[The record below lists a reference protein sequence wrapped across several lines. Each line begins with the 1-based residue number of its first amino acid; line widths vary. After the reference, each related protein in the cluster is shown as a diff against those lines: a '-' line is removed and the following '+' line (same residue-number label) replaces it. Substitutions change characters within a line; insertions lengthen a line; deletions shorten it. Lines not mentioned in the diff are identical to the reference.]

1 MTRRSL
7 ALVKA
12 LVILACLLPFA
23 LLVARATGYGDLG
36 ANPVQMVLHTFG
48 KTGLNL
54 LVLSLAITPIRKQTG
69 MNWLVALRRTLG
81 LAAFGYILLHAV
93 TYAVLD
99 QGLAWRSLLVDVAM
113 RPYITV
119 GFLALVLMIP
129 LAVTSTNAMQRRLG
143 RRWKQLHRLV
153 YLIGILGAVHFFWLV
168 KIDVSEPL
176 LYMAVL
182 ALLLGYRVVDW
193 RHRRRLR
200 AARRPSL
207 SVHPGTPRRVRGAH
221 RWR

>member
-7 ALVKA
+7 ALIKA
-12 LVILACLLPFA
+12 LVIIACTIPFA
-23 LLVARATGYGDLG
+23 WTAARAFGFGDLG

-54 LVLSLAITPIRKQTG
+54 LILTLAITPIRKQTG
-69 MNWLVALRRTLG
+69 LNWLVALRRTLG
-81 LAAFGYILLHAV
+81 LAAFIYILLHAV

-99 QGLAWRSLLVDVAM
+99 QGLAWRTLLVDVAM

-129 LAVTSTNAMQRRLG
+129 LAVTSTNAMQRRLR
-143 RRWKQLHRLV
+143 RRWAQLHRLV
-153 YLIGILGAVHFFWLV
+153 YLIGILGALHFLWLV
-168 KIDVSEPL
+168 KIDIAEPL

-193 RHRRRLR
+193 RRRDRKKKLR
-200 AARRPSL
+200 AARRPI
-207 SVHPGTPRRVRGAH
+207 
-221 RWR
+221 

>member
-12 LVILACLLPFA
+12 LVIVGCVIPFA
-23 LLVARATGYGDLG
+23 WVAARAFGFAGDLG

-54 LVLSLAITPIRKQTG
+54 LILTLAITPVRKQTG
-69 MNWLVALRRTLG
+69 LNWLVALRRTLG
-81 LAAFGYILLHAV
+81 LAAFAYILLHAI

-119 GFLALVLMIP
+119 GFLALVLMVP
-129 LAVTSTNAMQRRLG
+129 LAVTSTNAMQRRLR
-143 RRWKQLHRLV
+143 RRWVQLHRLV
-153 YLIGILGAVHFFWLV
+153 YLIGILGAVHFLWLV
-168 KIDVSEPL
+168 KIDVTEPL

-193 RHRRRLR
+193 QR
-200 AARRPSL
+200 
-207 SVHPGTPRRVRGAH
+207 RRVRLRLRRQRESAAS
-221 RWR
+221 

>member
-7 ALVKA
+7 ALIKA
-12 LVILACLLPFA
+12 LVMFACLIPFA
-23 LLVARATGYGDLG
+23 WVAARAFGFGDLG

-54 LVLSLAITPIRKQTG
+54 LILTLAITPIRKQTG
-69 MNWLVALRRTLG
+69 LNWLVALRRTLG
-81 LAAFGYILLHAV
+81 LAAFAYILLHAI

-119 GFLALVLMIP
+119 GFLGLVLLVP
-129 LAVTSTNAMQRRLG
+129 LAVTSTNAMQRRLR
-143 RRWKQLHRLV
+143 RRWVQLHRLV
-153 YLIGILGAVHFFWLV
+153 YLVGILGAVHFLWLV

-176 LYMAVL
+176 LYMGVL

-193 RHRRRLR
+193 RRRNQKKKLR
-200 AARRPSL
+200 AVRRPI
-207 SVHPGTPRRVRGAH
+207 
-221 RWR
+221 

>member
-7 ALVKA
+7 ALIKA
-12 LVILACLLPFA
+12 LVVLACLLPFA
-23 LLVARATGYGDLG
+23 WLAARAAGYGDLG

-54 LVLSLAITPIRKQTG
+54 LILTLAITPIRKQTK

-81 LAAFGYILLHAV
+81 LAAFAYILLHAT

-99 QGLAWRSLLVDVAM
+99 QGLAWRTLLVDVAM

-119 GFLALVLMIP
+119 GFLALVLLIP
-129 LAVTSTNAMQRRLG
+129 LAVTSTNGMQRRLG
-143 RRWKQLHRLV
+143 RRWLQLHRLV
-153 YLIGILGAVHFFWLV
+153 YLIGILGAVHFLWLV

-176 LYMAVL
+176 LYLGVL

-193 RHRRRLR
+193 RRRRRRLR
-200 AARRPSL
+200 
-207 SVHPGTPRRVRGAH
+207 PRRELPV
-221 RWR
+221 

>member
-7 ALVKA
+7 ALIKA
-12 LVILACLLPFA
+12 LVIVGCLIPFA
-23 LLVARATGYGDLG
+23 WIAARAFGFAGDLG

-54 LVLSLAITPIRKQTG
+54 LVLTLAITPVRKQTG
-69 MNWLVALRRTLG
+69 LNWLVALRRTLG
-81 LAAFGYILLHAV
+81 LAAFAYILLHAV

-119 GFLALVLMIP
+119 GFLALVLMVP
-129 LAVTSTNAMQRRLG
+129 LAVTSTNAMQRRLR
-143 RRWKQLHRLV
+143 RRWAQLHRLV
-153 YLIGILGAVHFFWLV
+153 YAIGILGAVHYLWLV

-176 LYMAVL
+176 LYMGVL

-193 RHRRRLR
+193 RRRNRKKKLR
-200 AARRPSL
+200 AARKPI
-207 SVHPGTPRRVRGAH
+207 
-221 RWR
+221 

>member
-1 MTRRSL
+1 MTRRSV

-12 LVILACLLPFA
+12 LVILACLIPFA
-23 LLVARATGYGDLG
+23 WIAARAFGFGDLG

-54 LVLSLAITPIRKQTG
+54 LILTLAITPIRKQTG
-69 MNWLVALRRTLG
+69 LNWLVAVRRTLG
-81 LAAFGYILLHAV
+81 LAAFAYILLHAT

-119 GFLALVLMIP
+119 GFLALVLMVP
-129 LAVTSTNAMQRRLG
+129 LAVTSTNAMQRRLR
-143 RRWKQLHRLV
+143 RRWTQLHRLV
-153 YLIGILGAVHFFWLV
+153 YLIGILGVVHFLWLV

-176 LYMAVL
+176 LYMSVL

-193 RHRRRLR
+193 RRRNRKKKLR
-200 AARRPSL
+200 AVRRPI
-207 SVHPGTPRRVRGAH
+207 
-221 RWR
+221 

>member
-1 MTRRSL
+1 MTRRNL
-7 ALVKA
+7 ALIKA
-12 LVILACLLPFA
+12 LVIVACVVPFA
-23 LLVARATGYGDLG
+23 WTAARAFGFGGDLG

-54 LVLSLAITPIRKQTG
+54 LILTLSITPIRKQTG
-69 MNWLVALRRTLG
+69 WNWLAALRRILG
-81 LAAFGYILLHAV
+81 LAAFAYVLLHAI

-99 QGLAWRSLLVDVAM
+99 QRLAWRSLLVDVAM

-129 LAVTSTNAMQRRLG
+129 LAVTSTNAMQRRLR
-143 RRWKQLHRLV
+143 RRWTQLHRLV
-153 YLIGILGAVHFFWLV
+153 YLIGILGGVHFLWLV

-176 LYMAVL
+176 LYMGVL

-193 RHRRRLR
+193 RRRQQRRLQTR
-200 AARRPSL
+200 KQRESPA
-207 SVHPGTPRRVRGAH
+207 
-221 RWR
+221 

>member
-7 ALVKA
+7 ALTKA
-12 LVILACLLPFA
+12 LVVIACLLPLA
-23 LLVARATGYGDLG
+23 VLVARAAGFGDLG
-36 ANPVQMVLHTFG
+36 ANPVQEVLHTLG

-54 LVLSLAITPIRKQTG
+54 LVLTLAVTPIRKQTG
-69 MNWLVALRRTLG
+69 MNWLAALRRTLG
-81 LAAFGYILLHAV
+81 LAAFGYIALHAV
-93 TYAVLD
+93 TYVALD
-99 QGLAWRSLLVDVAM
+99 QGFVWRSLLVDVTQ

-153 YLIGILGAVHFFWLV
+153 YLIGALGAVHFFWQV

-176 LYMAVL
+176 LYIAVL
-182 ALLLGYRVVDW
+182 ALLLGFRLVEW
-193 RHRRRLR
+193 RRRQRLRRRL
-200 AARRPSL
+200 PES
-207 SVHPGTPRRVRGAH
+207 
-221 RWR
+221 

>member
-7 ALVKA
+7 ALIKA
-12 LVILACLLPFA
+12 LVMFACLIPFA
-23 LLVARATGYGDLG
+23 WVAARAFGFGDLG

-54 LVLSLAITPIRKQTG
+54 LILTLTITPIRKQTG
-69 MNWLVALRRTLG
+69 LNWLVALRRTLG
-81 LAAFGYILLHAV
+81 LAAFAYILLHAI

-119 GFLALVLMIP
+119 GFLGLVLLVP
-129 LAVTSTNAMQRRLG
+129 LAVTSTNAMQRRLR
-143 RRWKQLHRLV
+143 RRWVQLHRLV
-153 YLIGILGAVHFFWLV
+153 YLVGILGAVHFLWLV

-176 LYMAVL
+176 LYMGVL

-193 RHRRRLR
+193 RRRNQKKKLR
-200 AARRPSL
+200 AVRRPI
-207 SVHPGTPRRVRGAH
+207 
-221 RWR
+221 

>member
-7 ALVKA
+7 ALIKA
-12 LVILACLLPFA
+12 LVILACVVPFA
-23 LLVARATGYGDLG
+23 LLVARATGFGDLG

-54 LVLSLAITPIRKQTG
+54 LILTLAITPIRKQTG
-69 MNWLVALRRTLG
+69 INWLVGLRRTLG
-81 LAAFGYILLHAV
+81 LAAFAYILLHAT
-93 TYAVLD
+93 TYTVLD

-143 RRWKQLHRLV
+143 RRWRQLHRLV

-168 KIDVSEPL
+168 KIDISEPL

-193 RHRRRLR
+193 RRRRRLR
-200 AARRPSL
+200 AGRGPIRSERRGIP
-207 SVHPGTPRRVRGAH
+207 PRVRGGH
-221 RWR
+221 RQR

>member
-7 ALVKA
+7 ALIKA
-12 LVILACLLPFA
+12 LVMFACLIPFA
-23 LLVARATGYGDLG
+23 WVAARAFGFGDLG

-54 LVLSLAITPIRKQTG
+54 LILTLAITPIRKQTG
-69 MNWLVALRRTLG
+69 LNWLVALRRTLG
-81 LAAFGYILLHAV
+81 LAAFAYILLHAI

-119 GFLALVLMIP
+119 GFLGLVLLVP
-129 LAVTSTNAMQRRLG
+129 LAVTSTNAMQRRLR
-143 RRWKQLHRLV
+143 RRWVQLHRLV
-153 YLIGILGAVHFFWLV
+153 YLVGILGAVHFLWLV

-176 LYMAVL
+176 LYMGVL

-193 RHRRRLR
+193 RRRNRKKKLR
-200 AARRPSL
+200 AVRRPI
-207 SVHPGTPRRVRGAH
+207 
-221 RWR
+221 